1 MYKFFVFNP
10 EWDLYINIMKSLPT
24 ISTTL
29 IALFVIMLLV
39 VIVMSKMG
47 KAAGLTGGILSQC
60 PDKSNCVSS
69 EEAHDDR
76 HFIAPLAF
84 PQKTPVHIVTLLK
97 QSIEEMGGDLQQE
110 NENYLA
116 VEFTSKLLRFVD
128 DLEIRIDQSAKL
140 IHIRS
145 ASRVG
150 YSDLGVNRKRVE
162 LLKDVFRR
170 NVLKVGG
177 RLEDS

>member
-1 MYKFFVFNP
+1 
-10 EWDLYINIMKSLPT
+10 MKTAPI
-24 ISTTL
+24 ISTAL

-39 VIVMSKMG
+39 IIVMSKVG

-60 PDKSNCVSS
+60 PDKPNCVCS
-69 EEAHDDR
+69 EDTHDGR
-76 HFIAPLAF
+76 HSITPLAF

-116 VEFTSKLLRFVD
+116 AEFTSKLLRFVD
-128 DLEIRIDQSAKL
+128 DLEIRIDQSEKV

-162 LLKDVFRR
+162 LLKDIFRR

-177 RLEDS
+177 RMEDS